1 MQPPMQPSPLIYFAA
16 SIKYLLASNIVD
28 FLKTL
33 SSHRNEQVNSKIN
46 MNELN
51 QQNSGGITAAGV
63 DKIRTMI
70 EGFDD
75 ISHGGLPVGR
85 TTLVSGTS
93 GTGKTLLAVQFLRN
107 GIVDFNEPGV
117 FVTFEESP
125 ADIIKNAFSF
135 GWDLQKF
142 VDEGKLFI
150 LDASPDPDGQDVV
163 GNFDLS
169 ALIERIQ
176 YAIRK
181 YKAKRVSIDSVTAV
195 FQQYDA
201 VSVVRRE
208 IFRIVARL
216 KQVGV
221 TTIMTTE
228 RMDEYGQV
236 ARFGVEEFVSDNVV
250 ILRNVLEGER
260 RRRTIEILKL
270 RGTTHMQGE
279 YPFTMTHQG
288 INIFPLGAM
297 RLTQRSSNV
306 RVSSG
311 VKTLDEMCGG
321 GYFKDSIILATG
333 ATGTGKTMLVSKFL
347 EESCVRGERVILFAY
362 EESRAQLSRNAS
374 SWGIDFEELEQQGL
388 LKILCAYP
396 ESAGLEDH
404 LQTIKQEIADFKP
417 ARIAI
422 DSLSAIARGVS
433 NNAFRQFVIGVTGF
447 AKQEEIT
454 GFFTNTTDQFMG
466 SNSIT
471 NTHIST
477 ITDTILMLQYVEIR
491 GEMSRAINVFKMRG
505 SWHDKGIREYII
517 SDRGL
522 EIKDSFRNFERIISG
537 SPTRIAVDEKTE
549 LSRIIR
555 GVQRDEE

>member
-1 MQPPMQPSPLIYFAA
+1 MQKNNYDGRQ
-16 SIKYLLASNIVD
+16 
-28 FLKTL
+28 
-33 SSHRNEQVNSKIN
+33 NETAL
-46 MNELN
+46 E
-51 QQNSGGITAAGV
+51 GIQ
-63 DKIRTMI
+63 KIRTLI

-93 GTGKTLLAVQFLRN
+93 GTGKTLIAVQFLYN
-107 GIVDFNEPGV
+107 GITQFDESGI

-125 ADIIKNAFSF
+125 IDIIKNAYSF
-135 GWDLQKF
+135 GWNLQELI
-142 VDEGKLFI
+142 DDGKLFI
-150 LDASPDPDGQDVV
+150 LDASPDPEGQDVV

-195 FQQYDA
+195 FQQYDVA
-201 VSVVRRE
+201 SVVRRE
-208 IFRIVARL
+208 IFRLVARL
-216 KQVGV
+216 KQMGA

-228 RMDEYGQV
+228 RVEEYGPV

-250 ILRNVLEGER
+250 IVRNVLEGER

-270 RGTTHMQGE
+270 RGTTHMKGE
-279 YPFTMTHQG
+279 YPFTITNQG
-288 INIFPLGAM
+288 VSIFPLGAM
-297 RLTQRSSNV
+297 RLTQRSSNI

-321 GYFKDSIILATG
+321 GFFKDSIILATG
-333 ATGTGKTMLVSKFL
+333 ATGTGKTLLVSKFL
-347 EESCVRGERVILFAY
+347 QDGCRIGERALLFAY
-362 EESRAQLSRNAS
+362 EESRAQLSRNAY

-388 LKILCAYP
+388 LKIICAYP

-404 LQTIKQEIADFKP
+404 LQIIKSEIADFKP
-417 ARIAI
+417 SRVAI
-422 DSLSAIARGVS
+422 DSLSALDRGVT

-471 NTHIST
+471 DSQIST
-477 ITDTILMLQYVEIR
+477 ITDTILLLQYVEIR
-491 GEMSRAINVFKMRG
+491 GEMARAINVFKMRG
-505 SWHDKGIREYII
+505 SWHDKGIREYVI
-517 SDRGL
+517 SEEGPQ
-522 EIKDSFRNFERIISG
+522 IKDSFRNLERIISG
-537 SPTRIAVDEKTE
+537 SPTRISVDEKSE
-549 LSRIIR
+549 LSRIVR
-555 GVQRDEE
+555 GFQDKPEDDL

>member
-1 MQPPMQPSPLIYFAA
+1 MTQTNQ
-16 SIKYLLASNIVD
+16 D
-28 FLKTL
+28 EQQTKT
-33 SSHRNEQVNSKIN
+33 
-46 MNELN
+46 
-51 QQNSGGITAAGV
+51 NSGV
-63 DKIRTMI
+63 HKMRTLI

-93 GTGKTLLAVQFLRN
+93 GTGKTLFAIHFLYN
-107 GIVDFNEPGV
+107 GITQFDEPGV

-125 ADIIKNAFSF
+125 ADIIKNAYSF
-135 GWDLQKF
+135 GWDLQKL

-150 LDASPDPDGQDVV
+150 LDASPDPEGQDVI

-181 YKAKRVSIDSVTAV
+181 YKARRVSIDSVTAV

-201 VSVVRRE
+201 ASVVRRE
-208 IFRIVARL
+208 IFRLVARL
-216 KQVGV
+216 KQVGA

-228 RMDEYGQV
+228 RLDEYGPV

-250 ILRNVLEGER
+250 IVRNALEGER
-260 RRRTIEILKL
+260 RRRTMEILKL
-270 RGTTHMQGE
+270 RGTTHMKGE
-279 YPFTMTHQG
+279 YPFTITNQG

-311 VKTLDEMCGG
+311 VKTLDNMCGG
-321 GYFKDSIILATG
+321 GFFKDSIILATG
-333 ATGTGKTMLVSKFL
+333 ATGTGKTLLVSKFL
-347 EESCVRGERVILFAY
+347 QDGCNMGERALLFAY
-362 EESRAQLSRNAS
+362 EESRAQLSRNAY
-374 SWGIDFEELEQQGL
+374 SWGTDFEDLEQKGL
-388 LKILCAYP
+388 LRIICAYP

-404 LQTIKQEIADFKP
+404 LQIIKSEIAEFKP
-417 ARIAI
+417 TRIAI
-422 DSLSAIARGVS
+422 DSLSALARGVS

-466 SNSIT
+466 SHSIT
-471 NTHIST
+471 DSHIST
-477 ITDTILMLQYVEIR
+477 ITDTIILLQYVEIR
-491 GEMSRAINVFKMRG
+491 GEMARAINVFKMRG
-505 SWHDKGIREYII
+505 SWHDKGIREYVI
-517 SDRGL
+517 SDQGP
-522 EIKDSFRNFERIISG
+522 EIKDSFRNFEGIISG
-537 SPTRIAVDEKTE
+537 SPTRIAVDEKNE
-549 LSRIIR
+549 LSRIMR
-555 GVQRDEE
+555 SFQEKADEDSV

>member
-1 MQPPMQPSPLIYFAA
+1 
-16 SIKYLLASNIVD
+16 
-28 FLKTL
+28 
-33 SSHRNEQVNSKIN
+33 
-46 MNELN
+46 MNPTN
-51 QQNSGGITAAGV
+51 QIGQQNESVKVGV
-63 DKIRTMI
+63 EKIRTLI

-85 TTLVSGTS
+85 ATLVSGTS
-93 GTGKTLLAVQFLRN
+93 GTGKTLLAAQFIYN
-107 GIVDFNEPGV
+107 GITYFDEPGV

-125 ADIIKNAFSF
+125 TDIIKNAYSF
-135 GWDLQKF
+135 GWDLQKLIE
-142 VDEGKLFI
+142 DGKLFI
-150 LDASPDPDGQDVV
+150 LDASPDPEGQDVV

-169 ALIERIQ
+169 ALIERLQ

-181 YKAKRVSIDSVTAV
+181 YKARRVSIDSVTAV

-201 VSVVRRE
+201 ASVVRRE
-208 IFRIVARL
+208 IFRLVARL

-228 RMDEYGQV
+228 REQEYGAV

-270 RGTTHMQGE
+270 RGTTHMKGE
-279 YPFTMTHQG
+279 YPFTITNDG

-297 RLTQRSSNV
+297 RLTQRSSNA

-311 VKTLDEMCGG
+311 VETLDEMCGG
-321 GYFKDSIILATG
+321 GFFKDSIILATG
-333 ATGTGKTMLVSKFL
+333 ATGTGKTLLVSKFIQNA
-347 EESCVRGERVILFAY
+347 CIRNERAILFAY
-362 EESRAQLSRNAS
+362 EESRAQLSRNAY
-374 SWGIDFEELEQQGL
+374 SWGIDFEDFEQKGL
-388 LKILCAYP
+388 LKIICAYP

-404 LQTIKQEIADFKP
+404 LQIIKTEIAAFKP
-417 ARIAI
+417 SRIAI
-422 DSLSAIARGVS
+422 DSLSALARGVS

-466 SNSIT
+466 SHSIT
-471 NTHIST
+471 DSHIST

-505 SWHDKGIREYII
+505 SWHDKGIREYTI
-517 SDRGL
+517 SERGA
-522 EIKDSFRNFERIISG
+522 EIRDSFRNYERIISG
-537 SPTRIAVDEKTE
+537 SPSRITVDEKTQ
-549 LSRIIR
+549 LSRIVK
-555 GVQRDEE
+555 GVQGKTGDEDE

>member
-1 MQPPMQPSPLIYFAA
+1 MSQ
-16 SIKYLLASNIVD
+16 
-28 FLKTL
+28 
-33 SSHRNEQVNSKIN
+33 
-46 MNELN
+46 LN
-51 QQNSGGITAAGV
+51 QGEQQQDKTATVGV
-63 DKIRTMI
+63 QKIRTMI

-93 GTGKTLLAVQFLRN
+93 GTGKTLLAVQFLYH
-107 GIVDFNEPGV
+107 GITYFDEAGV

-125 ADIIKNAFSF
+125 TDIIKNASSF
-135 GWDLQKF
+135 GWDLQQLIN
-142 VDEGKLFI
+142 EGKLFI
-150 LDASPDPDGQDVV
+150 LDASPDPEGQEIV

-181 YKAKRVSIDSVTAV
+181 YKAKRVSVDSMTAI

-201 VSVVRRE
+201 ASVVRRE
-208 IFRIVARL
+208 IFRLVARL
-216 KQVGV
+216 KQIGV
-221 TTIMTTE
+221 TTVMTTE
-228 RMDEYGQV
+228 RVEEYGPV

-250 ILRNVLEGER
+250 IVRNVLEGER
-260 RRRTIEILKL
+260 RRRTMEILKL
-270 RGTTHMQGE
+270 RGTTHMKGE
-279 YPFTMTHQG
+279 YPFTMTNQG

-297 RLTQRSSNV
+297 RLTQRSSNA

-321 GYFKDSIILATG
+321 GFFRDSIILATG
-333 ATGTGKTMLVSKFL
+333 ATGTGKTLLVSKFIQDACL
-347 EESCVRGERVILFAY
+347 RGDRAILFAY

-374 SWGIDFEELEQQGL
+374 SWGIDFEELEKKGL
-388 LKILCAYP
+388 MKILCTYP

-404 LQTIKQEIADFKP
+404 LQIIKSEIAEFKP
-417 ARIAI
+417 SRIAI
-422 DSLSAIARGVS
+422 DSLSALARGVS
-433 NNAFRQFVIGVTGF
+433 NNAFRQFVIGVTGY

-471 NTHIST
+471 DSHIST

-491 GEMSRAINVFKMRG
+491 GDMSRAINVFKMRG
-505 SWHDKGIREYII
+505 SWHDTGIREYTI
-517 SDRGL
+517 SADGP
-522 EIKDSFRNFERIISG
+522 EIKDSFRNYERIISG
-537 SPTRIAVDEKTE
+537 SPTRVTINEKNE
-549 LSRIIR
+549 LSRIVQ
-555 GVQRDEE
+555 GVRDKSGE

>member
-1 MQPPMQPSPLIYFAA
+1 
-16 SIKYLLASNIVD
+16 
-28 FLKTL
+28 
-33 SSHRNEQVNSKIN
+33 
-46 MNELN
+46 MNPTN
-51 QQNSGGITAAGV
+51 QIGQQNESVKVGV
-63 DKIRTMI
+63 EKIRTLI

-85 TTLVSGTS
+85 ATLVSGTS
-93 GTGKTLLAVQFLRN
+93 GTGKTLLAAQFIYN
-107 GIVDFNEPGV
+107 GITYFDEPGV

-125 ADIIKNAFSF
+125 TDIIKNAYSF
-135 GWDLQKF
+135 GWDLQKLIE
-142 VDEGKLFI
+142 DGKLFI
-150 LDASPDPDGQDVV
+150 LDASPDPEGQDVV

-169 ALIERIQ
+169 ALIERLQ

-201 VSVVRRE
+201 ASVVRRE
-208 IFRIVARL
+208 IFRLVARL

-228 RMDEYGQV
+228 REQEYGPV
-236 ARFGVEEFVSDNVV
+236 ARFGVEEFVSDNVA

-270 RGTTHMQGE
+270 RGTTHMKGE
-279 YPFTMTHQG
+279 YPFTITNDG

-297 RLTQRSSNV
+297 RLTQRSSNA

-321 GYFKDSIILATG
+321 GFFKDSIILATG
-333 ATGTGKTMLVSKFL
+333 ATGTGKTLLVSKFIQNA
-347 EESCVRGERVILFAY
+347 CDRNERAILFAY
-362 EESRAQLSRNAS
+362 EESRAQLSRNAY
-374 SWGIDFEELEQQGL
+374 SWGIDFEDFEQKGL
-388 LKILCAYP
+388 LKIICAYP

-404 LQTIKQEIADFKP
+404 LQIIKTEIAAFKP
-417 ARIAI
+417 SRIAI
-422 DSLSAIARGVS
+422 DSLSALARGVS

-466 SNSIT
+466 SHSIT
-471 NTHIST
+471 DSHIST

-505 SWHDKGIREYII
+505 SWHDKGIREYTI
-517 SDRGL
+517 SERGA
-522 EIKDSFRNFERIISG
+522 EIKDSFRNYERIISG
-537 SPTRIAVDEKTE
+537 SPSRIMVDEKTQ
-549 LSRIIR
+549 LSRIVK
-555 GVQRDEE
+555 GVQGKTGDDEE